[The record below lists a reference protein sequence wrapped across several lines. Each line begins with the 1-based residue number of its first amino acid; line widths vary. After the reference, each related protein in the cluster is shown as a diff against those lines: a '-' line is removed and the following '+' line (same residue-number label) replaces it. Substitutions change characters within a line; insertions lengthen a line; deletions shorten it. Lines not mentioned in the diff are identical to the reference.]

1 MKISEQPGYR
11 TREISLS
18 EFLSDYMETS
28 ITPYQLE
35 PKDEQGN
42 IMQPL
47 IGYLTVWN
55 MGEFRPSMNAIFL
68 FPDRLVYMF
77 VYISTLLGI
86 EPYPNPMY
94 ETIEIEGRT
103 EYELEKNSNFVKMV
117 IRWGSSY
124 GFYGLSETRI
134 EFSNGP
140 EVDCF
145 CRAFMLVRDHL
156 SNKIPL
162 PANNVL
168 EQLGFERGY
177 IVEESIQRF
186 LRPDVKIST
195 EEAIRLETA
204 ERLHRSR
211 RQAFTKKEMEDWGYS
226 LLRFKDYISLERI
239 YLKESRGE
247 FTNIGEVFY
256 RDEVNYA
263 LYMPITNKEWAIR
276 KADNITR
283 GCLIATSRRLLLIDF
298 DRKSTTSK
306 YYEDFCGV
314 ELKDSQLTIHLP
326 DNSSTTLFFQ
336 LKMAKK
342 IAMQWFGI
350 INGMTNGFGEYK
362 ENKLYNYVIT
372 KDFLERNTQ
381 SIDLS
386 QAFAVTIYS
395 LLVNA
400 MEKTSA

>member
-1 MKISEQPGYR
+1 MNISEQPGYR

-47 IGYLTVWN
+47 IGYLTVWD
-55 MGEFRPSMNAIFL
+55 MDEGRPSMNAVFL
-68 FPDRLVYMF
+68 FPDRLVYVF
-77 VYISTLLGI
+77 VYISTSLGI
-86 EPYPNPMY
+86 EPYPNPKY

-103 EYELEKNSNFVKMV
+103 EYELEKNTDFTNVV
-117 IRWGSSY
+117 IKWGSYY
-124 GFYGLSETRI
+124 GFYGLSETKI

-162 PANNVL
+162 PTNNAL

-177 IVEESIQRF
+177 NVEESIQGF
-186 LRPDVKIST
+186 LRPDTKISP
-195 EEAIRLETA
+195 EEAIKLETA

-211 RQAFTKKEMEDWGYS
+211 KQAFTKKEMEDWGYS
-226 LLRFKDYISLERI
+226 LLRFRDYITLKNN

-247 FTNIGEVFY
+247 IVRIGEVFY
-256 RDEVNYA
+256 RDEDYLA
-263 LYMPITNKEWAIR
+263 LYVPITNKEWAIK

-298 DRKSTTSK
+298 DRKSITSN
-306 YYEDFCGV
+306 YYEDFCGI

-350 INGMTNGFGEYK
+350 INGMTRGFGEYK
-362 ENKLYNYVIT
+362 DNKLYNYVIT